1 MDRTWDSG
9 GRPGTDR
16 WTGPGTVGGVQG
28 QIDGQDLGQWG
39 VSRDRYMDRTWD
51 RGGRPGTYQG
61 QIDGQDLGQ
70 WGGVQGQIDGQ
81 DLGQWGA
88 SRDR

>member
-39 VSRDRYMDRTWD
+39 
-51 RGGRPGTYQG
+51 RPGTDRWTG
-61 QIDGQDLGQ
+61 PGTV
-70 WGGVQGQIDGQ
+70 GGVQVTIKH
-81 DLGQWGA
+81 
-88 SRDR
+88 

>member
-1 MDRTWDSG
+1 
-9 GRPGTDR
+9 
-16 WTGPGTVGGVQG
+16 
-28 QIDGQDLGQWG
+28 
-39 VSRDRYMDRTWD
+39 MDRTWD

>member
-1 MDRTWDSG
+1 MG
-9 GRPGTDR
+9 GVQGQIDGQDLGQWGASRYLPGTDR

-39 VSRDRYMDRTWD
+39 
-51 RGGRPGTYQG
+51 
-61 QIDGQDLGQ
+61 
-70 WGGVQGQIDGQ
+70 
-81 DLGQWGA
+81 A

>member
-1 MDRTWDSG
+1 MALNSL
-9 GRPGTDR
+9 PGTDR

-51 RGGRPGTYQG
+51 RGGCLGTDIWTGPGTE
-61 QIDGQDLGQ
+61 
-70 WGGVQGQIDGQ
+70 GGV
-81 DLGQWGA
+81 
-88 SRDR
+88 